1 MKNMII
7 KQDTTTHS
15 GMSACLSYTLFSSP
29 TDRNTNSY
37 GVTVTNE
44 LTGET
49 ATISD
54 ITESLDS
61 SEQLFDRLLTGCVTP
76 LCLKEV
82 VEDFVA
88 EI

>member
-1 MKNMII
+1 MKNLII
-7 KQDTTTHS
+7 RQNSTTHS
-15 GMSACLSYTLFSSP
+15 GMAACLEYTLFSSL
-29 TDRNTNSY
+29 TDRDTESY
-37 GVTVTNE
+37 GVTVKNE

-54 ITESLDS
+54 ITENQKT

>member
-7 KQDTTTHS
+7 RQDSTNHS
-15 GMSACLSYTLFSSP
+15 GMVACMEYTLFSSH
-29 TDRNTNSY
+29 TDRNSKSY
-37 GVTVTNE
+37 GVTVKNE
-44 LTGET
+44 ITGET
-49 ATISD
+49 ATICD
-54 ITESLDS
+54 ITESLQT
-61 SEQLFDRLLTGCVTP
+61 SEILFDRLLTGCVTP